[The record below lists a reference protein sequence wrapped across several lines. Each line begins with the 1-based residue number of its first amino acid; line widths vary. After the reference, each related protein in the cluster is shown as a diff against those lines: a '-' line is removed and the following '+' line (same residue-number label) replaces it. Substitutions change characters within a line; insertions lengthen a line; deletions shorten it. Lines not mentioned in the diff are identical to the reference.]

1 MPLML
6 DLLKLRFKD
15 RPVQNAPNNV
25 GPMSRNTVET
35 FGLSV
40 YFSNLFKKLIG
51 FIQIENLYFKLN
63 ICHGISKKHY
73 FWNCWVELR
82 MWWWIWCPRIV
93 TCIAIANRLRGFLR
107 RNLPKLLFCLA
118 LVRSHL
124 SCMPV
129 RSATRISSRDLMILD
144 WRVFKDERPSSYS
157 KAMSCL
163 ILIPWKSLIYCPC
176 RTAWLEINNRIFF
189 LKWKDGLYDLDISSY
204 VNFSSNRSSRT
215 RSSNANLL

>member
-1 MPLML
+1 
-6 DLLKLRFKD
+6 LLGWAK
-15 RPVQNAPNNV
+15 NV
-25 GPMSRNTVET
+25 VMVSSYCYMYCYKPTAYVVFFVE
-35 FGLSV
+35 
-40 YFSNLFKKLIG
+40 
-51 FIQIENLYFKLN
+51 
-63 ICHGISKKHY
+63 
-73 FWNCWVELR
+73 
-82 MWWWIWCPRIV
+82 
-93 TCIAIANRLRGFLR
+93 IA
-107 RNLPKLLFCLA
+107 PKLLFCLA

-157 KAMSCL
+157 KAMGCL

-176 RTAWLEINNRIFF
+176 RTAWLEIKNRIFF
-189 LKWKDGLYDLDISSY
+189 FKWKDGLYDLDISSY